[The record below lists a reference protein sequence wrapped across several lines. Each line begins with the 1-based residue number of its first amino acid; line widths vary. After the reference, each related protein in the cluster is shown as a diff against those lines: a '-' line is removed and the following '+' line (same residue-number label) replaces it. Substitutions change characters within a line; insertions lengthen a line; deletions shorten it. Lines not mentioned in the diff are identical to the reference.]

1 MEIKLPDNLMQLAK
15 IFSAHATLY
24 VVGGAVR
31 NSLLGYEVN
40 DFDITSSLKVEQV
53 EQILQNTDFEIVA
66 CYKRT
71 GTVVIKNQNQ
81 TYEYTTF
88 RKDSYPLKN
97 GTHQP
102 MECVFTSDINTDVK
116 RRDFTCNA
124 LYYDILK
131 GNIVDLVGGVEDI
144 KNKILRSVR
153 EPSQTMSE
161 DALRIM
167 RLARFSVQLGFS
179 IEKQTFEQTKKYCVG
194 LKDISKD
201 RICEELR
208 LIFDAPNKYDS
219 KKLGVKQSDGIR
231 ILVDLGAMQYIIPEI
246 VDMMGVQQNK
256 KYHIY
261 DVYEHTLKTVDNLPS
276 RLAMAGLLHDVAKPI
291 MYKQYGIVYG
301 HELLGEDVARQIMTN
316 LKFSNK
322 EIETTCTL
330 VKMHMFNVDNKTKDS
345 KCRVFIATY
354 FDYIDD
360 YVCLRRADGIATNPT
375 NYDDSSALRI
385 LSIKEQMKKDELPI
399 SIKDLPING
408 NDLLKMGFEGKQIK
422 QALEETLQ
430 RILKSGKK
438 ENKEEI
444 LRKLR
449 RMV

>member
-1 MEIKLPDNLMQLAK
+1 MQLAK

-40 DFDITSSLKVEQV
+40 DFDITSSLMVEQV

-71 GTVVIKNQNQ
+71 GTVVIKNQNK

-131 GNIVDLVGGVEDI
+131 ENIVDLVGGVEDI

-179 IEKQTFEQTKKYCVG
+179 IEKQTFEQTKTYCVG
-194 LKDISKD
+194 LKDISKE

-246 VDMMGVQQNK
+246 VDMVGVQQNK

-291 MYKQYGIVYG
+291 MYKQYGKVYG
-301 HELLGEDVARQIMTN
+301 HELLGEDVARQIMIN

-385 LSIKEQMKKDELPI
+385 LAIKEQMKKDELPI

-408 NDLLKMGFEGKQIK
+408 NDLLKMGYEGKQIK

-438 ENKEEI
+438 ESKEEI